1 MGVCVCVC
9 VWGGRA
15 GGGRNNS
22 SFLFALLFLYS
33 VPSHP
38 TFLNLLPYHFLL
50 SLLLFLPWPTRY
62 PTPFTDPLITSLS
75 PFLPGITSHI
85 THPLYHLPRYTLLLC
100 TYPIP
105 PLFLSL
111 FLFISLA
118 RKLAPTVIFI
128 DEIDTLL
135 RKRESGEMSSSAGT
149 TMQVTA
155 VFNRRF
161 PPFSRSHV
169 HCRTVQYSV
178 VLCGQWEML

>member
-1 MGVCVCVC
+1 MGG
-9 VWGGRA
+9 W
-15 GGGRNNS
+15 GGRNNS

-33 VPSHP
+33 VPSTQH
-38 TFLNLLPYHFLL
+38 
-50 SLLLFLPWPTRY
+50 SS
-62 PTPFTDPLITSLS
+62 TPFLITSSYRFFCSSHGLLDTPPLS
-75 PFLPGITSHI
+75 PTPLSPPFLRSSPTSHI
-85 THPLYHLPRYTLLLC
+85 TRPLYRLPRYTLLLC

-155 VFNRRF
+155 KFNRRF
-161 PPFSRSHV
+161 H
-169 HCRTVQYSV
+169 HSV
-178 VLCGQWEML
+178 EVTYIVERCSIV